1 MPRPISWLPR
11 LHVIRHVVT
20 NSVRSH
26 YDRRELETLFELQPR
41 AAQKLSEMLPSVRV
55 GTSRLIEREALVSFL
70 DRVQDADDVALLF
83 DQIRA
88 EKNLASRRRIRS
100 LVRRDLEP
108 VSLTSLPESIQLS
121 RGQLTISFE
130 TVEQLAENLLLVAR
144 ILESEGEELAAVY
157 EPSEHKETDSAAAEV
172 KQMFVELVRQ
182 ESGAL

>member
-11 LHVIRHVVT
+11 LHVIRRAVT

-55 GTSRLIEREALVSFL
+55 GTSKLIEREVLVGFL
-70 DRVQDADDVALLF
+70 DRVQEADDVALLF
-83 DQIRA
+83 DQMRA
-88 EKNLASRRRIRS
+88 EKALASRRKIRS

-108 VSLTSLPESIQLS
+108 VSLTSLPDAIQLS
-121 RGQLTISFE
+121 RGQLTIRFN

-144 ILESEGEELAAVY
+144 ILESEGEKLAEAY
-157 EPSEHKETDSAAAEV
+157 EIRRQREIDAAAAEV
-172 KQMFVELVRQ
+172 EEMFAELERQ
-182 ESGAL
+182 ESGAI

>member
-11 LHVIRHVVT
+11 LHVIRRTVT

-70 DRVQDADDVALLF
+70 AHAQDADDVALLF
-83 DQIRA
+83 NQLRA
-88 EKNLASRRRIRS
+88 DKTLSSRRSIRS

-108 VSLTSLPESIQLS
+108 ISLASLPNVIQLS
-121 RGQLTISFE
+121 PGQLTISFS

-144 ILESEGEELAAVY
+144 ILESEGEEV
-157 EPSEHKETDSAAAEV
+157 AAAYELSEYKELDGAKADV
-172 KQMFVELVRQ
+172 EQMFAELERQ
-182 ESGAL
+182 ESGAI